1 MTRTK
6 SAERPRTR
14 FVWDELLSHKVP
26 RALRVLGFNTTYVG
40 AVDDGAPPRQATDA
54 EVIEF
59 ATRTN
64 QVIVTSNHDMML
76 LCHEAGQPFVW
87 IDPRGRQLQLEE
99 QVLLCFRQVRD
110 WDDILASGNCVHA
123 MRTKAVLISSAEAAR
138 LATTASSISAR
149 HINESEDGAAKRDR
163 LNVLL
168 PGLPPSTLASMGE
181 VRVRRA
187 GATTVTA
194 RGLEETDIIHKKKLD
209 LESIL
214 CQYDQDY
221 LVIEGDPGA
230 SCPNIV
236 TGEKTEDLDERMDE
250 RTIAF
255 SGIIGDSLQCY
266 KGLPVMSNKKD
277 IKKMVDLIEKEVK
290 IMADARKETEV
301 KMYFDDNEV
310 PMVPFVEAIIRGS
323 IMGIAKELKG
333 YEEGCE
339 VKIVMK

>member
-6 SAERPRTR
+6 AAERPRTR

-40 AVDDGAPPRQATDA
+40 ASDDGAPPRQATDA

-59 ATRTN
+59 AKRTN

-187 GATTVTA
+187 GATTVSSTNRSTIPEA
-194 RGLEETDIIHKKKLD
+194 ELRAAGLSHGDRLVVRATGPGRLL
-209 LESIL
+209 LERQHDVLADFAGSL
-214 CQYDQDY
+214 TGVY
-221 LVIEGDPGA
+221 GA
-230 SCPNIV
+230 A
-236 TGEKTEDLDERMDE
+236 DLDTSRDE
-250 RTIAF
+250 WA
-255 SGIIGDSLQCY
+255 
-266 KGLPVMSNKKD
+266 
-277 IKKMVDLIEKEVK
+277 
-290 IMADARKETEV
+290 
-301 KMYFDDNEV
+301 
-310 PMVPFVEAIIRGS
+310 
-323 IMGIAKELKG
+323 
-333 YEEGCE
+333 
-339 VKIVMK
+339 